1 MSNRRCPYVYQY
13 RLLKSFPSGFQG
25 QKPPARRRK
34 LRHLSSERRS
44 EDATYRPKGRLDYQ
58 IIYIASGLG
67 HFHFDN
73 PENETIVPAGN
84 MVLFRPKELQ
94 KYEYYGEDKTEVYWI
109 HFTGSDVKN
118 ILRSYGLQD
127 NQRVFPVG
135 SSLEY
140 ERLFKQIIQELQR
153 CQEHYEEML
162 ALLLRHLLIVF
173 QRELTREHIL
183 KNEYLDREMH
193 SAVTY
198 FNENYNQ
205 DISIENYAQTRG
217 MSVSWF
223 IRNFKK
229 YTGMTPMQFIVSLRV
244 NNAQI
249 LLEQTNY
256 SIYEIAKIVGYDDQL
271 YFSRLFRKQKGVSP
285 SQYRKRQ
292 PLA

>member
-1 MSNRRCPYVYQY
+1 MYINTGYLNHSHLDFKDKSHPLIVGSCGIY
-13 RLLKSFPSGFQG
+13 RLTDDPKMP
-25 QKPPARRRK
+25 
-34 LRHLSSERRS
+34 
-44 EDATYRPKGRLDYQ
+44 TYRPKGRLDYQ

-67 HFHFDN
+67 HFHFDK
-73 PENETIVPAGN
+73 PENETIIPAGN

-127 NQRVFPVG
+127 DQRVFPVG

-140 ERLFKQIIQELQR
+140 EQIFKQIIQELQR

-183 KNEYLDREMH
+183 KNEYLDREMYN
-193 SAVTY
+193 AVSY

-205 DISIENYAQTRG
+205 DISIEDYAQTRG

-223 IRNFKK
+223 IRNFKN

-285 SQYRKRQ
+285 SQYRKRK

>member
-1 MSNRRCPYVYQY
+1 
-13 RLLKSFPSGFQG
+13 
-25 QKPPARRRK
+25 
-34 LRHLSSERRS
+34 
-44 EDATYRPKGRLDYQ
+44 
-58 IIYIASGLG
+58 
-67 HFHFDN
+67 
-73 PENETIVPAGN
+73 
-84 MVLFRPKELQ
+84 
-94 KYEYYGEDKTEVYWI
+94 
-109 HFTGSDVKN
+109 
-118 ILRSYGLQD
+118 
-127 NQRVFPVG
+127 
-135 SSLEY
+135 
-140 ERLFKQIIQELQR
+140 
-153 CQEHYEEML
+153 ML

-183 KNEYLDREMH
+183 KNEYLDREMY

-292 PLA
+292 PLT

>member
-1 MSNRRCPYVYQY
+1 MP
-13 RLLKSFPSGFQG
+13 
-25 QKPPARRRK
+25 
-34 LRHLSSERRS
+34 
-44 EDATYRPKGRLDYQ
+44 TYRPKGRLDYQ

-67 HFHFDN
+67 HFHFDK

-84 MVLFRPKELQ
+84 MVLLRPKELQ

-173 QRELTREHIL
+173 QRELTRVHIL

-271 YFSRLFRKQKGVSP
+271 YFSRLFRKQKGFSP

>member
-1 MSNRRCPYVYQY
+1 MYM
-13 RLLKSFPSGFQG
+13 
-25 QKPPARRRK
+25 
-34 LRHLSSERRS
+34 
-44 EDATYRPKGRLDYQ
+44 LD
-58 IIYIASGLG
+58 
-67 HFHFDN
+67 
-73 PENETIVPAGN
+73 
-84 MVLFRPKELQ
+84 
-94 KYEYYGEDKTEVYWI
+94 
-109 HFTGSDVKN
+109 
-118 ILRSYGLQD
+118 
-127 NQRVFPVG
+127 
-135 SSLEY
+135 
-140 ERLFKQIIQELQR
+140 
-153 CQEHYEEML
+153 
-162 ALLLRHLLIVF
+162 LLLRDLLIVF
-173 QRELTREHIL
+173 QRELTRVHNL